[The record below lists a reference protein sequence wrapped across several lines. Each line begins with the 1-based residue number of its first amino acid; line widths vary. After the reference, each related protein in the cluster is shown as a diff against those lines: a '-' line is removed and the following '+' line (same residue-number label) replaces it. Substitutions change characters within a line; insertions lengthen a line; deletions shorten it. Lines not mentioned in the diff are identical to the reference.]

1 MIKHSTFFLF
11 GFLIIA
17 LFSCNKETRLIPDND
32 APDYSGISTI
42 KIENY
47 VNRLFIDLIGREP
60 TQVEMNQQVSFLK
73 GNDLKKEA
81 RIQLVERL
89 MNSNDFVENDS
100 SYSIAY
106 SKRLYEL
113 YKARFLEGASNQTI
127 NEFIGIAE
135 QDYLSD
141 SLNGDLSA
149 MEISRERFTQL
160 KKVLLIPQFIQSN
173 QLLFTDFYQWM
184 LLNDVYDFINMNSF
198 NYVRS
203 CFNDLFDRFPT
214 NSEFQVGF
222 DMVENN
228 VSGSLFNQIGSTKA
242 DFTLILVQSNE
253 CYEGSIRW
261 MYRTLLAREATS
273 VEVQTT
279 MVNFMANKDMRWLQT
294 QILITD
300 EYASFL

>member
-1 MIKHSTFFLF
+1 MKKHFHY
-11 GFLIIA
+11 FLIFFILIA
-17 LFSCNKETRLIPDND
+17 TYSCNKETKFIPDNE

-73 GNDLKKEA
+73 GNELKKEA
-81 RIQLVERL
+81 RIQLVDRL
-89 MNSNDFVENDS
+89 MNSNDFVVNDS
-100 SYSIAY
+100 SYAIAS

-135 QDYLSD
+135 QDYLAD
-141 SLNGDLSA
+141 SLNGDLAA

-160 KKVLLIPQFIQSN
+160 KKILLMPQQIETNQMQFTYFY
-173 QLLFTDFYQWM
+173 QLLLM
-184 LLNDVYDFINMNSF
+184 NDLYDFINMNSF

-203 CFNDLFDRFPT
+203 CFNDMFDRFPT
-214 NSEFQVGF
+214 NTEFLVGF

-228 VSGSLFNQIGSTKA
+228 VSGTLFNQIGSTKS
-242 DFTLILVQSNE
+242 DFTSIIVQSNE
-253 CYEGSIRW
+253 CYEGTIRW
-261 MYRTLLAREATS
+261 MYRTLLAREATT

-279 MVNFMANKDMRWLQT
+279 MVNFLNNKDIRWLQT